1 MNWENSTSATFIRS
15 SSPKDQESCEE
26 ESLEQPLNKNWREN
40 KTWKTTMIE
49 DENDFKKRSGR
60 HTLAFWGLIVLLFAL
75 TLANLALTMTIIS
88 VLRVGRGS
96 EYLEIVP
103 EDNSVKFNNVDL
115 DRIQKRDGI
124 IEGFLDRPMS
134 IGGDSGDV
142 SFNLVFRNGHVH
154 NRFYM
159 GLNETL
165 FRNVNHF
172 DVRSPVS
179 GDLVF
184 STTKPTYNLKESPGS
199 LRSSS
204 VTASRITSA
213 VDENLQVQT
222 RGKLIISGAEGVTLN
237 AKGQVWSADQNIH
250 LRSINGSV
258 ALAAPKGAY
267 YFDRIPVIQLE
278 NGVRSGELQ
287 FKLCVCLPSGH
298 LFRVPV
304 PRGLHGS
311 KITCTHFN
319 ATAHF
324 NPCEQ

>member
-1 MNWENSTSATFIRS
+1 MHCENLSSATFIRS

-26 ESLEQPLNKNWREN
+26 ESLAQPLNENWRE
-40 KTWKTTMIE
+40 KMME
-49 DENDFKKRSGR
+49 DENDLKKRSGR

-115 DRIQKRDGI
+115 DRIQKRDGV

-134 IGGDSGDV
+134 IGGENGDV
-142 SFNLVFRNGHVH
+142 LFNLVFRNGHVH

-159 GLNETL
+159 GLNETH

-172 DVRSPVS
+172 DVRSPVT
-179 GDLVF
+179 GELVF
-184 STTKPTYNLKESPGS
+184 STTKPTYNLKESPVN

-237 AKGQVWSADQNIH
+237 GKEQVWTADQNIH

-258 ALAAPKGAY
+258 ALSAPKGGY

-278 NGVRSGELQ
+278 NGIRSGELQ
-287 FKLCVCLPSGH
+287 FKLCVCLNGQ
-298 LFRVPV
+298 LFRVAV

-319 ATAHF
+319 VTAHF